1 MQPFQENFLSVCFP
15 PEVIYISECLKLKLQ
30 RYLSLFTLAKTYYL
44 GLNVGI

>member
-1 MQPFQENFLSVCFP
+1 MQPFQENFLFVFP
-15 PEVIYISECLKLKLQ
+15 QEVIYISECLKLKLQ